1 MMRTLERLKKRK
13 DEAGFTLVEMVVS
26 IVVLGILAVA
36 AYPIMFN
43 SLKALSL
50 NNLTTASTLKVQDI
64 IEDIRQTPTCENLNN
79 LASVEHVYEDGR
91 GIKYAVKVTLPDGC
105 VDAEAVQVRFSSTR
119 VTDGKSLLNQLTQIF
134 IPPVNGQFDLG

>member
-1 MMRTLERLKKRK
+1 MRTLERLNKRK

-50 NNLTTASTLKVQDI
+50 NNLTSTATVKVQDI
-64 IEDIRQTPTCENLNN
+64 IENVRQTPTCENLNN
-79 LASVEHVYEDGR
+79 LASVEHKYKDARNIGYE
-91 GIKYAVKVTLPDGC
+91 VKVILPDGC
-105 VDAEAVQVRFSSTR
+105 VDAEAVQVRFTATR
-119 VTDGKSLLNQLTQIF
+119 TSDNRIMLNQLTQIF
-134 IPPVNGQFDLG
+134 VPPVNGQFDLG